1 MKEKTIKQQL
11 MADLLLIFQLEH
23 REEGRMKIK
32 LMSKKDIFQYLK
44 AIRIEFL
51 C

>member
-23 REEGRMKIK
+23 REEMKIKK

-44 AIRIEFL
+44 AICIEFL

>member
-23 REEGRMKIK
+23 REEDEDKEVDGQKRYISVSQGN
-32 LMSKKDIFQYLK
+32 LY
-44 AIRIEFL
+44 
-51 C
+51 